1 MSREIAMQGFILAAI
16 IAAAI
21 VAAVKCTIVLDST
34 QNIDKVHEVRNTLTP
49 ISHLA
54 LSRCDKKTPI

>member
-1 MSREIAMQGFILAAI
+1 MQGFILAAI
-16 IAAAI
+16 I
-21 VAAVKCTIVLDST
+21 AAVKCTIVLDST